1 MQMKSVPFLPVA
13 RTFRGRIKPDA
24 FFANFMQIIAS
35 NKNLEKPLCCYIS
48 IYLLSSSWYCSF
60 SINYNIISRINDAIH
75 VLRLT
80 LINYHRSVTSEGEFH
95 VVEEDVSSPR
105 ISSTRRRGWFES
117 QNNFILN
124 SQFCHLAFAFRSRKR
139 EKLAGKLHRIDFVR
153 SGEIGVCFTAHLAE
167 TVEDVKTIKRD
178 KPGTFFV
185 EKEKRKKK
193 GEERR
198 GERKEEREKSIA

>member
-1 MQMKSVPFLPVA
+1 MLSLQTLCKLSP
-13 RTFRGRIKPDA
+13 RIK
-24 FFANFMQIIAS
+24 IS
-35 NKNLEKPLCCYIS
+35 KNLFVVISPFIYI
-48 IYLLSSSWYCSF
+48 LLSSWYCSF

-185 EKEKRKKK
+185 EKEKRRKKK

>member
-1 MQMKSVPFLPVA
+1 MWCEEGGGNRGQNFYSIHFHPDKYRIIARFRFELISLFFSYRHPFVLSRFHFWWKVVMQMKSVPFLPVA

-80 LINYHRSVTSEGEFH
+80 LINSRVNRLYLYNNIFNKIFNK
-95 VVEEDVSSPR
+95 
-105 ISSTRRRGWFES
+105 IST
-117 QNNFILN
+117 
-124 SQFCHLAFAFRSRKR
+124 
-139 EKLAGKLHRIDFVR
+139 
-153 SGEIGVCFTAHLAE
+153 
-167 TVEDVKTIKRD
+167 TV
-178 KPGTFFV
+178 
-185 EKEKRKKK
+185 
-193 GEERR
+193 
-198 GERKEEREKSIA
+198 